1 LETFN
6 KRIEI
11 NMKKLLMLLMSVSLF
26 IGIVNAGEITNSY
39 NITVIEKT
47 QDAGLKAEGVAR
59 YTIRYVSAA
68 SLRKSNGGYILEEPR
83 EGITG
88 LQYRGPIDRTLY
100 LPDDFAQVSDIICYS
115 NKMLY
120 ALPLTVV
127 KEKLK
132 PTSNNTQSRGKK
144 QRKQ

>member
-1 LETFN
+1 
-6 KRIEI
+6 
-11 NMKKLLMLLMSVSLF
+11 MKKLLLIFLSSLLLM
-26 IGIVNAGEITNSY
+26 GIAVAGEITNSY
-39 NITVIEKT
+39 TITVIEKT

-100 LPDDFAQVSDIICYS
+100 LPDDFAQVNDIICYS

-120 ALPLTVV
+120 ASPLIVI
-127 KEKLK
+127 KEKSK
-132 PTSNNTQSRGKK
+132 PTPKTQPRGKK
-144 QRKQ
+144 QR